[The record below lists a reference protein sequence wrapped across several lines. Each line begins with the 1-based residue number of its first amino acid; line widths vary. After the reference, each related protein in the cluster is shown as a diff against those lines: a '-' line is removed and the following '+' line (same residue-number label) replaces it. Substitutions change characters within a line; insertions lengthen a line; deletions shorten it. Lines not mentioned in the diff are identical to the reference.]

1 MITHTLDN
9 SAFGSEQRWS
19 DDSHEIPSCRPV
31 SHLGHTSNEISAA
44 LSRSWVSRIH
54 SGTPSKGSKF
64 SRFTGLADEASAFAE
79 TGWDSATTPRD
90 SLGVATSGV
99 SGAPNLSLFF
109 SLRTCQQDL
118 KGRNHWKT
126 WRLMLP
132 LYSIPSSL
140 LDPSFQAKHAE
151 RTIELCCLTIQYM
164 VLINLPTYAHELKS
178 HYRHTITLSKSLS
191 MQLLCDTL
199 WYYVSEKIVI
209 NENVVW
215 CFVERASKTFA
226 IGASFSGFLPRDQMD
241 GERNAIWCSC
251 RICAML
257 PISCNVRSF
266 SPCKWYKNMSWSSCS
281 PAVSLL
287 GVYHWNSSV
296 VSHVLCFSFGGLT
309 EIAPSLFITAS
320 GSMPLAPSS

>member
-90 SLGVATSGV
+90 SLGVATSWV

-126 WRLMLP
+126 WCLMLP

-140 LDPSFQAKHAE
+140 LDPLFQAKHTE
-151 RTIELCCLTIQYM
+151 RTIELCRLTIQYM

-178 HYRHTITLSKSLS
+178 
-191 MQLLCDTL
+191 
-199 WYYVSEKIVI
+199 VIVVI
-209 NENVVW
+209 
-215 CFVERASKTFA
+215 
-226 IGASFSGFLPRDQMD
+226 P
-241 GERNAIWCSC
+241 
-251 RICAML
+251 
-257 PISCNVRSF
+257 
-266 SPCKWYKNMSWSSCS
+266 
-281 PAVSLL
+281 
-287 GVYHWNSSV
+287 
-296 VSHVLCFSFGGLT
+296 
-309 EIAPSLFITAS
+309 
-320 GSMPLAPSS
+320 